1 MLIQYHYKSFLQ
13 CLIIINNV
21 KLLPNKEIKDKKGMI
36 AISTFLSSYIPEFV
50 DILCSYHL
58 LILSSLCEIC
68 IVNNYKRN
76 RNFIDILEEK
86 EMSICRGPGSVFG
99 IVDKAKILRG
109 NEGTCYKYVL
119 HIQHVSKFK
128 NRI

>member
-50 DILCSYHL
+50 DILCAYHL
-58 LILSSLCEIC
+58 LILSSDLYQ
-68 IVNNYKRN
+68 VLTKSSRN
-76 RNFIDILEEK
+76 IFIPLI
-86 EMSICRGPGSVFG
+86 
-99 IVDKAKILRG
+99 
-109 NEGTCYKYVL
+109 
-119 HIQHVSKFK
+119 
-128 NRI
+128 